1 MQEYGEYR
9 SMVSAHRCYLRSR
22 GHVSGHHH
30 GNKGG
35 FHAGVD
41 PRPFQSGWMGVNGA
55 VCFGL
60 SPIPRGGP
68 KSVCDATFLDRQC
81 RHGATDGGDLYP
93 DGGYAL
99 ASIYRDLGF
108 FHHDSRHADFHRDR
122 VFESQEAL
130 VAAWKLS
137 LAARFPR
144 IFVPAAV
151 ALLADAVRKAGL
163 PEVSLRPHTSP
174 PMCEGLLTRRAPRG
188 PGKFGTAGHHPV
200 KVIRGPL
207 LSPTPLDP
215 EPTAQTDHKRKFD
228 LTSSVARADH

>member
-22 GHVSGHHH
+22 GHVSGHHY

-41 PRPFQSGWMGVNGA
+41 PRPSQSGWMGVNGA
-55 VCFGL
+55 VCSGP

-81 RHGATDGGDLYP
+81 RRCATDGGDLYP

-108 FHHDSRHADFHRDR
+108 FHHGSRHADFHRDR
-122 VFESQEAL
+122 VFESLGSRRRVEAEF
-130 VAAWKLS
+130 S
-137 LAARFPR
+137 SRFTAGF
-144 IFVPAAV
+144 FVPAAV

-163 PEVSLRPHTSP
+163 TAPPYLAANVRRSAHETS
-174 PMCEGLLTRRAPRG
+174 GSRAG
-188 PGKFGTAGHHPV
+188 
-200 KVIRGPL
+200 
-207 LSPTPLDP
+207 
-215 EPTAQTDHKRKFD
+215 
-228 LTSSVARADH
+228 

>member
-22 GHVSGHHH
+22 GYVSGHHH

-35 FHAGVD
+35 FHAGFD
-41 PRPFQSGWMGVNGA
+41 PHLSQSGWMGVNGA

-81 RHGATDGGDLYP
+81 RRCATDGGDLYP

-99 ASIYRDLGF
+99 ASIYRHLGF

-122 VFESQEAL
+122 VFESLGSRRRVEAEFSSPFPASN
-130 VAAWKLS
+130 AAPLPVLRLCSIILATVLRFYRVRERVSAGGIWIRTIGSAFCLS
-137 LAARFPR
+137 
-144 IFVPAAV
+144 
-151 ALLADAVRKAGL
+151 
-163 PEVSLRPHTSP
+163 
-174 PMCEGLLTRRAPRG
+174 
-188 PGKFGTAGHHPV
+188 
-200 KVIRGPL
+200 
-207 LSPTPLDP
+207 
-215 EPTAQTDHKRKFD
+215 
-228 LTSSVARADH
+228 